1 MCIASSH
8 LPTVRVPN
16 ISPAGGEHN
25 ICSVKHMYSVWCC
38 VQRGECCSEVRL
50 ITVIIMCGVLTV
62 EYTSLCTSCAVPTVS
77 VVFGDSGLMSPG
89 ESMLE

>member
-16 ISPAGGEHN
+16 ISPAG
-25 ICSVKHMYSVWCC
+25 VKHMYSVWCC

-62 EYTSLCTSCAVPTVS
+62 EYTSLCTSCATPTVS
-77 VVFGDSGLMSPG
+77 VVFGDSGHLLMSPG